1 MAGPLG
7 AAGPFGPIP
16 RGLLRSGSPSRGT
29 SVPPL
34 RRSARLAGEPPDH
47 EFGLW
52 VKHGWTPEG
61 IEIDSTVKVN
71 RKTGT
76 LHGDWAY
83 RVNKHSRRKAFYP
96 GQIILA
102 TDAHP
107 QTVLDKKLDD
117 PNVAQTACG
126 PTFAKLRAMIVIYHT
141 FNGLLCLP
149 MYTVNEGVTL
159 PAARYA
165 ELASISNDKRWDGKT
180 PWASLPL
187 RMKVWGG
194 KTPIQYSL
202 VELLR
207 PVHVLTASR
216 IIDIGFMCGGEYAK
230 LLRLHLYRELMAK
243 RMAYQTYQET
253 YSPSLEWQPTRGQ
266 RQPFTVAENRMQH
279 KTHMRW

>member
-16 RGLLRSGSPSRGT
+16 KALLRSGNPSRST

-47 EFGLW
+47 EFGLC
-52 VKHGWTPEG
+52 VTHGWTPEG
-61 IEIDSTVKVN
+61 IEIDSTVKFN

-76 LHGDWAY
+76 VHGDWAY
-83 RVNKHSRRKAFYP
+83 RVNKYSRRKAFYP
-96 GQIILA
+96 GQIIQA

-107 QTVLDKKLDD
+107 QTILDKKLDD

-126 PTFAKLRAMIVIYHT
+126 PIFAKLRAMVVLHHT

-149 MYTVNEGVTL
+149 MYTVKEGVTL
-159 PAARYA
+159 PAARYE
-165 ELASISNDKRWDGKT
+165 ELASISDDKKWIGKT
-180 PWASLPL
+180 PWAGPPL

-194 KTPIQYSL
+194 QPENQYSTI
-202 VELLR
+202 ELLL
-207 PVHVLTASR
+207 PVHVLITSR
-216 IIDIGFMCGGEYAK
+216 ITNIGYMCGGEYAK
-230 LLRLHLYRELMAK
+230 LLKLHLYRELMAK
-243 RMAYQTYQET
+243 RMAYQAYSET
-253 YSPSLEWQPTRGQ
+253 YTPSLTWRPTPGRKEKL
-266 RQPFTVAENRMQH
+266 TAAEQRMQY